1 MVGSIMDIGVKVEH
15 ILSKDWMM
23 VLEVIKKPE
32 GGFKVLC
39 RTKDLRE
46 IWFHSFELLIL

>member
-1 MVGSIMDIGVKVEH
+1 VDVGQKVEH

-23 VLEVIKKPE
+23 VLEVIKLPS
-32 GGFKVLC
+32 GGNKILC

-46 IWFHSFELLIL
+46 IWFHSFELVTL

>member
-1 MVGSIMDIGVKVEH
+1 MEIGSKVEH
-15 ILSKDWMM
+15 IFTKDWMF
-23 VLEVIKKPE
+23 VLEVVKKPE

-46 IWFHSFELLIL
+46 IWFHSFELVTL

>member
-1 MVGSIMDIGVKVEH
+1 MDVGQKVEH

-23 VLEVIKKPE
+23 VLEVIKLPS
-32 GGFKVLC
+32 GGNKILC

-46 IWFHSFELLIL
+46 IWFYSFELVSI